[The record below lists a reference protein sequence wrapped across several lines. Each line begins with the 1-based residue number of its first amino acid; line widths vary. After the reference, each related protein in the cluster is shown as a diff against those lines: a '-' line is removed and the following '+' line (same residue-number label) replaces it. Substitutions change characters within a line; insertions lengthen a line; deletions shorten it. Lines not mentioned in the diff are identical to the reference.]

1 MAYCD
6 YEFYKTEYLG
16 NVITEADF
24 PRLSQRASDKIDVI
38 TFDRLAEGLPTE
50 ERVAKKVKKAVCAI
64 AELMLDYERAK
75 STMRNNGGLVVSSV
89 SSGSESISYKT
100 DAQTSEKEHNI
111 EIRQVAT
118 DYLIGTGLLYAGL

>member
-38 TFDRLAEGLPTE
+38 TFDRLAEGLPTD
-50 ERVAKKVKKAVCAI
+50 ERVATKVKKAVCAI
-64 AELMLDYERAK
+64 AELMLDYERAN

-100 DAQTSEKEHNI
+100 DAQVSEKEHNI

>member
-6 YEFYKTEYLG
+6 YDFYKNEYLG

-24 PRLSQRASDKIDVI
+24 PRLSQRASDKLDVI
-38 TFDRLAEGLPTE
+38 TFDRLIDEFPTNE
-50 ERVAKKVKKAVCAI
+50 VVAKKVKKAVCAL
-64 AELMLDYERAK
+64 AELMLDYENASR
-75 STMRNNGGLVVSSV
+75 TIRNNGGLVVSSV

-100 DAQTSEKEHNI
+100 DAQTNEKEHNA

-118 DYLIGTGLLYAGL
+118 DYLVGTGLLYAGL

>member
-6 YEFYKTEYLG
+6 YEFYTTEYLG

-38 TFDRLAEGLPTE
+38 TFDRLAEGLPTD
-50 ERVAKKVKKAVCAI
+50 ERVAKKVKKAVCAV
-64 AELMLDYERAK
+64 AELMLDYENAN

-100 DAQTSEKEHNI
+100 DAQISEKEHNI